1 MNKLINIKSIGSTLF
16 LFFVMSQVSHAA
28 DIPDVAGKTMVARGT
43 VEAKTVDEN
52 DSRALKRRS
61 KVFPSDIITTGAKSK
76 AQLRMFD
83 GGMIALKENSELIIA
98 QYKQSTAEG
107 ESSVVLDLV
116 QGGLRSITGAIKAD
130 KGDYQL
136 NTSIASIGIRG
147 THYEVQFIDGE
158 LWLAV
163 WDGAI
168 DITIEAGINAGNTVS
183 LGSGEN
189 FSFGSVD
196 KEGNFNTFIK
206 PPKIF
211 EQGFSD
217 YSKQMSA
224 FLETEQVNELVQQV
238 LDGTLTEGNV
248 SSTVDGLIK
257 DINFKNFPITIHD
270 ILPSPGGSIIH
281 DLVAA
286 REGTIEYGDASF
298 LSDSQLSDF
307 SASMEIN
314 FDSGEV
320 SNGELSFNENS
331 SRWNAVFNGNMNVT
345 QSNVFLEVDVTHAS
359 HDDNI
364 ADGDISANF
373 IETLGLDSVVGQFEL
388 HEVIG
393 DARVDGSYQVKSR

>member
-16 LFFVMSQVSHAA
+16 LFFVMSQAQASNGAE
-28 DIPDVAGKTMVARGT
+28 VAGKTMVARGT
-43 VEAKTVDEN
+43 VEAKTANEN
-52 DSRALKRRS
+52 DIRKLKRRS
-61 KVFPSDIITTGAKSK
+61 EVFPSDIVTTGAKSK

-83 GGMIALKENSELIIA
+83 GGMIALKENSELLIS
-98 QYKQSTAEG
+98 QYKQSTGAE

-147 THYEVQFIDGE
+147 THYEVQIIDGE

-168 DITIEAGINAGNTVS
+168 DITLNKGINAGNTIS
-183 LGSGEN
+183 LGSGES
-189 FSFGSVD
+189 FSFGSID
-196 KEGNFNTFIK
+196 KEGNFITFIK

-217 YSKQMSA
+217 YASEIK
-224 FLETEQVNELVQQV
+224 EVIEKEQVNELVQQV

-248 SSTVDGLIK
+248 SSTVDNLIK

-281 DLVAA
+281 DLVAV
-286 REGTIEYGDASF
+286 RQGTIEYGDATFS
-298 LSDSQLSDF
+298 SSSQLTDF
-307 SASMEIN
+307 SAEMNIN
-314 FDSGEV
+314 FDSGEIFD
-320 SNGELSFNENS
+320 GQLSFIENNS
-331 SRWNAVFNGNMNVT
+331 QWNAVFNGNLNVT
-345 QSNVFLEVDVTHAS
+345 ETDVFLEVDVTHAS
-359 HDDNI
+359 HDNNI

-373 IETLGLDSVVGQFEL
+373 IETLGLDSVVGSFEL
-388 HEVIG
+388 HEVI
-393 DARVDGSYQVKSR
+393 DDISVEGSYKVESK